1 METGRPCYKARLL
14 HYFADPECASKGS
27 EAQAPWCG
35 WHTDHSSLTGTM
47 PLLPFPF
54 RPNFFVRWR
63 ILWRTALLS
72 MQADYETHHCW
83 RVARAQLS
91 VALMS
96 EPGKLHLQQLAC
108 MIVQGF
114 LGSLNWRTVI
124 IASS

>member
-27 EAQAPWCG
+27 EAQAPLVWLA
-35 WHTDHSSLTGTM
+35 HRPQLAHRYDAS
-47 PLLPFPF
+47 PAFPVQA
-54 RPNFFVRWR
+54 NFFVRWR